1 MPTIQ
6 TAMTD
11 ANATSLA
18 NAPSDTTPFV
28 RLKGVLRMT
37 GLGRSTIYRLVS
49 LNQFPRP
56 VKLTARAV
64 AWRRA
69 ELESWSADRP
79 HTGR

>member
-18 NAPSDTTPFV
+18 NGPSDTTPFV

-37 GLGRSTIYRLVS
+37 GLGRTTPVAKACALPMMCLSNVGVAPFEEST
-49 LNQFPRP
+49 
-56 VKLTARAV
+56 
-64 AWRRA
+64 
-69 ELESWSADRP
+69 
-79 HTGR
+79 